1 MYQFER
7 RLRKEGRRSIAGIDE
22 AGRGPL
28 AGPVLAAA
36 VVLDP
41 DRPIEGLDDSKKFS
55 PRRRGELF
63 EIIGRRARAVAVSA
77 AGPREIERIN
87 ILRASLRA
95 MATAV
100 ARLAVP
106 VDYLLIDG
114 NQPLSLDLPQAPIV
128 SGDSLCASIAA
139 ASIVAKVLRDRLMER
154 LDRRFPHYGFA
165 RHKGYPTREHIAA
178 LRLHGPCHLHRRTYR
193 GVATSPGH

>member
-41 DRPIEGLDDSKKFS
+41 DRPIEGLDDSKKLS

-77 AGPREIERIN
+77 AGPREIERTN

>member
-1 MYQFER
+1 M
-7 RLRKEGRRSIAGIDE
+7 
-22 AGRGPL
+22 
-28 AGPVLAAA
+28 AAA

-41 DRPIEGLDDSKKFS
+41 DHPIEGLDDSKKLS

-63 EIIGRRARAVAVSA
+63 EIIGRYARAVAVSA

-114 NQPLSLDLPQAPIV
+114 NQALPLDLPQAPIV

-154 LDRRFPHYGFA
+154 MDRRFPRYGFA

-178 LRLHGPCHLHRRTYR
+178 LRLHGPCYLHRRTYS
-193 GVATSPGH
+193 GVATSPDH

>member
-41 DRPIEGLDDSKKFS
+41 DRPIEGLDDSKKLS

-63 EIIGRRARAVAVSA
+63 EIIGWRARSVAVSA
-77 AGPREIERIN
+77 AGPREIERVN

-114 NQPLSLDLPQAPIV
+114 NRPLSLDLPQASIV

-139 ASIVAKVLRDRLMER
+139 ASIVAKVMRDRMMER
-154 LDRRFPHYGFA
+154 LDRRFPYYGFA

-178 LRLHGPCHLHRRTYR
+178 LRLHGPCRLHRRTYN